1 MKKLAIIL
9 VLLLA
14 TSAFAQGLTF
24 GVKGGINYA
33 TLSGDDVVDAEWK
46 LGFAA
51 GAVAAFD
58 VMDMLVIQGEVLY
71 SMKGAEY
78 EGDISTDLTYIEI
91 PVLLKYTIP
100 MEGMIAP
107 NLFIGPSIGI
117 ILSAEAAD
125 EDIKDDTKSLDYGVV
140 VGAGVDFDLGTGK
153 VTVDARYN
161 YGLTSIDDSGEE
173 FDIKNGG
180 ISAFVGY
187 LFGI

>member
-1 MKKLAIIL
+1 MKRLAIVL
-9 VLLLA
+9 VLLFA
-14 TSAFAQGLTF
+14 TSVFAQGLAF

-33 TLSGDDVVDAEWK
+33 TLSGDDVVDASYK

-91 PVLLKYTIP
+91 PVLIKYTIP

-107 NLFIGPSIGI
+107 NLFIGPSLGI
-117 ILSAEAAD
+117 LLSAESND
-125 EDIKDDTKSLDYGVV
+125 VDIKDATKTTDFGIVF
-140 VGAGVDFDLGTGK
+140 GAGADFDLGTGK

-161 YGLTSIDDSGEE
+161 YGFSSIDDTAAEL
-173 FDIKNGG
+173 DVKNGG
-180 ISAFVGY
+180 ISVMVGY